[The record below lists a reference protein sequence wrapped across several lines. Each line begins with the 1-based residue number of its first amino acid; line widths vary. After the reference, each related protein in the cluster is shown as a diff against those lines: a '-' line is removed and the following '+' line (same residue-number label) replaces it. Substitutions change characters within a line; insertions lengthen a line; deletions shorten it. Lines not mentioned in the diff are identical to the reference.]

1 MLALCLWLALLCAGP
16 WIAAGEQDAV
26 LYDDLGHPFS
36 LAGPPRRI
44 VSLAPDITEI
54 LFALNLG
61 PRIVGVTRYCDYPP
75 EAGKKE
81 RVGGLVDPSLEKI
94 QVLHPDLVIAFR
106 GNSIGIVN
114 RLRSLG
120 LPVFVLDS
128 GTSLAGVLEVVKR
141 IGTLTFQP
149 EPAGRLYRELEDRR
163 RRLEL
168 ALGNVGNTPRVFLS
182 VPGQGFWTC
191 GSEGFLND
199 LILQAR
205 GVNIAGGLRRRWL
218 NLTRE
223 QLVRENPGV
232 IIVMAKNLEAFR
244 SMRDRLLN
252 DARLKAVEAVR
263 SRNIRFLD
271 EDSASRFGPRLF
283 QALED
288 VARILHPERFPGG
301 L

>member
-1 MLALCLWLALLCAGP
+1 M
-16 WIAAGEQDAV
+16 AAGKQEAV

-75 EAGKKE
+75 GAGRIEK
-81 RVGGLVDPSLEKI
+81 VGGLVDPSLEKI

-120 LPVFVLDS
+120 LPVFVFDS
-128 GTSLAGVLEVVKR
+128 GRSLAGVLEVVKR
-141 IGTLTFQP
+141 IGRLTFQP
-149 EPAGRLYRELEDRR
+149 ESAGRLCRELEDRR
-163 RRLEL
+163 RGLEL
-168 ALGNVGNTPRVFLS
+168 ALANIGNTPRIFLS

-191 GSEGFLND
+191 GSEGYLHD
-199 LILQAR
+199 LIIQAK
-205 GVNIAGGLRRRWL
+205 GINIAGGIRRRWL

-223 QLVRENPGV
+223 QIIRENPQV
-232 IIVMAKNLEAFR
+232 IIVMAKDLEAFR
-244 SMRDRLLN
+244 SMRDRLLG
-252 DARLKAVEAVR
+252 DARLKSVGAIR
-263 SRNIRFLD
+263 TRNIRVLD
-271 EDSASRFGPRLF
+271 ENIASRFGPRLF